1 MTEKI
6 INPTNNNKLK
16 TKKMATAAQNKNKA
30 RMTLIQSEANKLWAT
45 GKYKK
50 YSEVVSKASA
60 AIKKAGTL

>member
-6 INPTNNNKLK
+6 INPTNKLK

-30 RMTLIQSEANKLWAT
+30 RMATIQGAAKKLWAT

-50 YSEVVSKASA
+50 YSDAVKQGCKDL
-60 AIKKAGTL
+60 KKEGKL